1 MTSILKKKPVASF
14 LRGFISAVRE
24 RRACEGLVGTS
35 VSLQALIK
43 NGYKNVNVVYRYRM
57 KLSTH
62 TD

>member
-1 MTSILKKKPVASF
+1 MDGHYTKSITFFHSAS
-14 LRGFISAVRE
+14 GVTDNDHQDKS
-24 RRACEGLVGTS
+24 
-35 VSLQALIK
+35 SLQALIK